1 VRPCFPF
8 LSRNT
13 FRIENYLV
21 VSAVIALTKT
31 RWEYRMEIISLTVE
45 FPDRA
50 VGKKTAG
57 FLARPKEHETYP
69 AVIVIHEIW
78 GLVDHIKDV
87 AMRLARGG
95 IVALAVDLFEGKTVW
110 KLEEGRKFREQFT
123 EDKIL
128 GDLNRAFDYLRNLPY
143 VNPKNIGSIGFC
155 MGGGLSLLFA
165 CRNKHLAAAVVF
177 YGRNPSP
184 IDQVKNIQ
192 CPILGNY
199 AGADMAI
206 TESDISLLKQTLTK
220 YKRTFDIKTYPEA
233 PHAFFND
240 TRESY
245 SPEAAKDAWTR
256 TLQFFNK
263 YLKA

>member
-1 VRPCFPF
+1 ME
-8 LSRNT
+8 T
-13 FRIENYLV
+13 
-21 VSAVIALTKT
+21 VSL
-31 RWEYRMEIISLTVE
+31 MVE
-45 FPDRA
+45 FSDTNTGR
-50 VGKKTAG
+50 KTAD
-57 FLARPKEHETYP
+57 FLARPKKDGTYP

-87 AMRLARGG
+87 ATRLAREGF
-95 IVALAVDLFEGKTVW
+95 VTLAVDLFEGKTVT

-123 EDKIL
+123 EEQII
-128 GDLNRAFDYLRNLPY
+128 GDLNRAFDYLKNLSS
-143 VNPKNIGSIGFC
+143 VNPKAIGSIGFC

-165 CRNKHLAAAVVF
+165 CNNEELAAAVVF

-184 IDQVKNIQ
+184 IDRVKTIQ
-192 CPILGNY
+192 CPILGNF

-206 TESDISLLKQTLTK
+206 TEPDINLLKQTLTK
-220 YKRTFDIKTYPEA
+220 YKKTFDIKTYPEA

-245 SPEAAKDAWTR
+245 RPEAAKDAWTR